1 MPSITCMMSSLVSFS
16 YINIDIGDR
25 KIKIGIK
32 IVIDTEHKAGDLKK
46 MFLAIHERL
55 INQK

>member
-1 MPSITCMMSSLVSFS
+1 MMSSLVGFS

-25 KIKIGIK
+25 KIKIVIK
-32 IVIDTEHKAGDLKK
+32 IVIDTEHKAEDLKK